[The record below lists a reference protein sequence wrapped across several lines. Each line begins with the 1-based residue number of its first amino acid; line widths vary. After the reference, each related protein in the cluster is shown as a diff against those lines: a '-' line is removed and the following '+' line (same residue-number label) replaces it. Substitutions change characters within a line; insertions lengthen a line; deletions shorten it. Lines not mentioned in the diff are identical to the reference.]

1 MSIHDI
7 SCHSILIVS
16 ASEQFDAIVKRSLKG
31 FTTIN
36 FVKSG
41 SLARR
46 SVMEK
51 EYDII
56 VVNSPLPDETG
67 IDLALD
73 TAEKSRASILLVV
86 PKEIY
91 EDVLERVTDLGVLV
105 LPKPFPK
112 GRVDKAVRFLA
123 AIQKKSLKL
132 EKKVLS
138 IEEKME
144 ELRLVSRAKI
154 LLVEKKNMSEDE
166 AHRYIGKAAMD
177 NGLSRKRIAEKILE
191 DIED

>member
-1 MSIHDI
+1 MTGQDI
-7 SCHSILIVS
+7 NCRSILIVS
-16 ASEQFDAIVKRSLKG
+16 ASDQFDAIVKRSLKG
-31 FTTIN
+31 FTTIDA
-36 FVKSG
+36 VKSG

-67 IDLALD
+67 IDLVLD

-91 EDVLERVTDLGVLV
+91 EDVLEKVTDYGVLV

-112 GRVDKAVRFLA
+112 GRVDKAVRFLSA
-123 AIQKKSLKL
+123 VQKKSLKL
-132 EKKVLS
+132 EKKIISL
-138 IEEKME
+138 EEKME

-154 LLVEKKNMSEDE
+154 LLVEKKHMTEDE
-166 AHRYIGKAAMD
+166 AHRFIGRAAMD
-177 NGLSRKRIAEKILE
+177 NGVSRKRIAEKILE
-191 DIED
+191 DMED

>member
-91 EDVLERVTDLGVLV
+91 EDVMERVTDLGVLV

-154 LLVEKKNMSEDE
+154 LLVEKKHMSEDE

-177 NGLSRKRIAEKILE
+177 NGVSRKRIAEKILE

>member
-7 SCHSILIVS
+7 NCHSILIVS

-154 LLVEKKNMSEDE
+154 LLVEKKHMSEDE

-177 NGLSRKRIAEKILE
+177 NGVSRKRIAEKILE

>member
-91 EDVLERVTDLGVLV
+91 EDVLERVTDLGVQV

>member
-154 LLVEKKNMSEDE
+154 LLVEKKHMSEDE

-177 NGLSRKRIAEKILE
+177 NGVSRKRIAEKILE

>member
-73 TAEKSRASILLVV
+73 TAEKSRVSILLVV

-177 NGLSRKRIAEKILE
+177 NGVSRKRIAEKILE

>member
-73 TAEKSRASILLVV
+73 TAEKSRVSILLVV

>member
-46 SVMEK
+46 SVIEK

-73 TAEKSRASILLVV
+73 TAEKSRVSILLVV

>member
-7 SCHSILIVS
+7 NCHSILIVS

-73 TAEKSRASILLVV
+73 TAEKSRASILLVA

-154 LLVEKKNMSEDE
+154 LLVEKKHMSEDE

-177 NGLSRKRIAEKILE
+177 NGVSRKRIAEKILE

>member
-7 SCHSILIVS
+7 NCHSILIVS

-177 NGLSRKRIAEKILE
+177 NGVSRKRIAEKILE

>member
-154 LLVEKKNMSEDE
+154 LLVEKKHMSEDE

-177 NGLSRKRIAEKILE
+177 NGVSRKCIAEKILE

>member
-51 EYDII
+51 EYDIV

-177 NGLSRKRIAEKILE
+177 NGVSRKRIAEKILE

>member
-73 TAEKSRASILLVV
+73 TAENSRASILLVV

-154 LLVEKKNMSEDE
+154 LLVEKKHMSEDE

-177 NGLSRKRIAEKILE
+177 NGVSRKRIAEKILE